1 MKTEGRPTSPVAAN
15 SNAVKTVSGNKAL
28 EQATKL
34 IFETGTTQ
42 STGVDFPRPKGRA
55 SRLGANNERQG
66 EIGLPGLSEPE
77 TMRHYVRLSQKN
89 YAIDLGV
96 YPLGSCTRLRRC
108 RAR

>member
-34 IFETGTTQ
+34 IFETGTLQ
-42 STGVDFPRPKGRA
+42 STGIDFPKAKGRA

-77 TMRHYVRLSQKN
+77 TITQLTSVSIRSAL
-89 YAIDLGV
+89 
-96 YPLGSCTRLRRC
+96 
-108 RAR
+108 AR